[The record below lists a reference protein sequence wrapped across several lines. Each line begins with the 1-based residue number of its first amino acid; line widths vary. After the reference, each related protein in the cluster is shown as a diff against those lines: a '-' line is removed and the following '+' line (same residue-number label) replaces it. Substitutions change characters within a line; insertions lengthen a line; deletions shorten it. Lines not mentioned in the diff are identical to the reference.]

1 MASSVI
7 ERMRYS
13 HQAEERNRPWPR
25 YTTTL
30 RDNSDSG
37 NVDKQIDYV
46 FKCRYFRKRI
56 THWSRVAVQ
65 IHQAIFNDVTIYIA
79 CSQREHCRCWS
90 SLADKFR
97 LKQKNVVHQIKQDFI
112 HRFLTYVK
120 YKVLIHGSACR
131 RKYNKNWFAF
141 LNDKGVY
148 RARWFIVYNTDVCVR
163 VCVCVCVWNVELFY
177 KVFSVL

>member
-13 HQAEERNRPWPR
+13 HPR
-25 YTTTL
+25 LKKEIDHDQDIQPLYETIVIPGTL
-30 RDNSDSG
+30 TSKSTMCL
-37 NVDKQIDYV
+37 NVDISESESLIEVVLQ
-46 FKCRYFRKRI
+46 CRYIRRYLAMLLFI
-56 THWSRVAVQ
+56 SPVH
-65 IHQAIFNDVTIYIA
+65 
-79 CSQREHCRCWS
+79 REHCRCWS
-90 SLADKFR
+90 SLADKFP
-97 LKQKNVVHQIKQDFI
+97 LKQNNVVHQIKQDFI

-148 RARWFIVYNTDVCVR
+148 RARWFIVYTTGVCVK
-163 VCVCVCVWNVELFY
+163 CGIILQ
-177 KVFSVL
+177 SI